1 MKKIIL
7 IIGCLAL
14 SVMLLFIFLASLG
27 GLFAEDKQLGT
38 AISLLAVS
46 VFGFLLV
53 FAVAKKHIFSHED
66 SKTTHQSEN
75 ENTANNEKLY
85 TYEDIVRREVMASDL
100 FEDMYKEK
108 IIEYQ
113 LQFESLHMKS
123 PEFIPIGDDSDIL
136 SLDEKKELGLNT
148 RAKYQKYLVFLLT
161 DKGLHYQNN
170 NPKEILMFAVNKA
183 SNIISLQKEIARSQ
197 KLGITK
203 MKVSPI
209 GDQRD
214 CEWCLSMKNKVVPL
228 NLEFID
234 EVLDNCA
241 CEYPRIVIM
250 PEIKF

>member
-1 MKKIIL
+1 MKKLIL
-7 IIGCLAL
+7 IISCIVL
-14 SVMLLFIFLASLG
+14 SVMLLFIFIASFG
-27 GLFAEDKQLGT
+27 GLFAEDRELGA
-38 AISLLAVS
+38 AIPLLVISAL
-46 VFGFLLV
+46 GFLLV
-53 FAVAKKHIFSHED
+53 FAIAKKHIFSHKDNEIA
-66 SKTTHQSEN
+66 HQREN
-75 ENTANNEKLY
+75 ENTVNNEKLY

-100 FEDMYKEK
+100 FENMYKEK

-113 LQFESLHMKS
+113 LQFERLHMKS

-183 SNIISLQKEIARSQ
+183 SNIISLQKEIARSE
-197 KLGITK
+197 KLGITR

-214 CEWCLSMKNKVVPL
+214 CEWCLSMKDKIVPVSL
-228 NLEFID
+228 DFVND
-234 EVLDNCA
+234 VLSNCR
-241 CEYPRIVIM
+241 CDYPRILVQPQIN
-250 PEIKF
+250 I